1 MLTPCIKICRAENGR
16 CIGCGRTLEEIGI
29 WRDLEDHQRRRIM
42 ARLLVEGYPGETAGT
57 RPETAPEVRA
67 PREQKHDT
75 PGAQAGP
82 EITFRP
88 ACRRYPRAVLIDG
101 IPYGQRVVALVE
113 ALQKIADGDLAAE
126 TCESIARRA
135 LGRQI

>member
-29 WRDLEDHQRRRIM
+29 WRDLGDMQRRRIM
-42 ARLLVEGYPGETAGT
+42 ARLLMEGYPGSAGT
-57 RPETAPEVRA
+57 QPETTPTSRP
-67 PREQKHDT
+67 PREQGQHDT
-75 PGAQAGP
+75 LGAQPGP

-101 IPYGQRVVALVE
+101 IPYGERVVALVE
-113 ALQKIADGDLAAE
+113 ALQKIADGDLAAK

-135 LGRQI
+135 LGRQG